1 MKKHIAAA
9 MFLFI
14 VTVAFSGT
22 VAAEA
27 SLDTYHTDSQGN
39 QITKAQV
46 GDTVEYTAEIQ
57 NDENQVD
64 DATLNITVD
73 SDVYWDNFQEEISFD
88 GGVTYVDPAPYVTEV
103 DNPDGTWNY
112 NVALGQ
118 LDPFQLVILRW
129 QGDLANA
136 GVSIKDATVYDET
149 TPMDTSLAILTVTEP
164 APPAPANATT
174 AVAAGTVGMQKTG
187 APIGLLVMAMLM
199 LVGGVLL
206 PRRK

>member
-14 VTVAFSGT
+14 VIAAFSGT

-27 SLDTYHTDSQGN
+27 SLDTYHTDDQGN
-39 QITKAQV
+39 EITEAQV
-46 GDTVEYTAEIQ
+46 GDTVEYIAEVQ
-57 NDENQVD
+57 NDGNEVQ

-73 SDVYWDNFQEEISFD
+73 SDVYWDNFVEEISFD
-88 GGVTYVDPAPYVTEV
+88 GGATYVDPAPFVTEV
-103 DNPDGTWNY
+103 DNLDGTWNY
-112 NVALGQ
+112 NVALGE

-129 QGDLANA
+129 QGDMGNA
-136 GVSIKDATVYDET
+136 GTSIKEATVYDGT
-149 TPMDTSLAILTVTEP
+149 TPMDTSLAVLTVTEP
-164 APPAPANATT
+164 APPAPANTT
-174 AVAAGTVGMQKTG
+174 TVSAAGTVGMQKTG

-199 LVGGVLL
+199 VAGGLLL

>member
-14 VTVAFSGT
+14 VIAAFSGT

-27 SLDTYHTDSQGN
+27 GLDTYHTDSQGN
-39 QITKAQV
+39 QITEAQV
-46 GDTVEYTAEIQ
+46 GDTVEYIAEVQ

-73 SDVYWDNFQEEISFD
+73 SDVYWDNFLEEISFD
-88 GGVTYVDPAPYVTEV
+88 GGVTYVDPAPYIIEV

-118 LDPFQLVILRW
+118 LDPFQR
-129 QGDLANA
+129 
-136 GVSIKDATVYDET
+136 
-149 TPMDTSLAILTVTEP
+149 
-164 APPAPANATT
+164 
-174 AVAAGTVGMQKTG
+174 
-187 APIGLLVMAMLM
+187 
-199 LVGGVLL
+199 
-206 PRRK
+206 

>member
-27 SLDTYHTDSQGN
+27 NLDTYHTDSGGN
-39 QITKAQV
+39 QITEAQV
-46 GDTVEYTAEIQ
+46 GDSVEYIAEVQ
-57 NDENQVD
+57 NDENGVQ

-73 SDVYWDNFQEEISFD
+73 SDVYWDNFVEEISFD
-88 GGVTYVDPAPYVTEV
+88 GGATYVDPAPYITEV

-112 NVALGQ
+112 NVALGP

-129 QGDLANA
+129 QGDVANA
-136 GVSIKDATVYDET
+136 GTTIKDATVYDGT

-174 AVAAGTVGMQKTG
+174 VAAAGTVGMQKTG
-187 APIGLLVMAMLM
+187 APIGLLVMAILM

>member
-27 SLDTYHTDSQGN
+27 NLDTYHTDSGGN
-39 QITKAQV
+39 QITEAQV
-46 GDTVEYTAEIQ
+46 GDSVEYIAEVQ
-57 NDENQVD
+57 NDENGVQ

-73 SDVYWDNFQEEISFD
+73 SDVYWDNFVEEISFD
-88 GGVTYVDPAPYVTEV
+88 GGVTYEDPAPYVTEV

-112 NVALGQ
+112 NVALGP

-129 QGDLANA
+129 QGDVANA
-136 GVSIKDATVYDET
+136 GTTIKDATVYDGT

-174 AVAAGTVGMQKTG
+174 VAAAGTVGMQKTG
-187 APIGLLVMAMLM
+187 APIGLLVMAILM

>member
-1 MKKHIAAA
+1 MKKHIAAV
-9 MFLFI
+9 MFLFMVI
-14 VTVAFSGT
+14 VAFSGT

-27 SLDTYHTDSQGN
+27 SLDTYHTDSEGN
-39 QITKAQV
+39 RITEAQV
-46 GDTVEYTAEIQ
+46 GDSVEYIAEVQ
-57 NDENQVD
+57 NDENGVE

-73 SDVYWDNFQEEISFD
+73 SDIYWDNFVEEISFD
-88 GGVTYVDPAPYVTEV
+88 GGVTYEDPAPYINEV
-103 DNPDGTWNY
+103 DNLDGTWNY
-112 NVALGQ
+112 NVALGP
-118 LDPFQLVILRW
+118 LDSFQLVIIRW

-136 GVSIKDATVYDET
+136 GTTIKDATVYDGT

-187 APIGLLVMAMLM
+187 APVGLLVMAILM
-199 LVGGVLL
+199 LAGGMLL

>member
-14 VTVAFSGT
+14 VIAAFSGT

-27 SLDTYHTDSQGN
+27 GLDTYHTDSQGN
-39 QITKAQV
+39 QITEAQV
-46 GDTVEYTAEIQ
+46 GDTVEYIAEVQ

-73 SDVYWDNFQEEISFD
+73 SDVYWDNFLEEISFD
-88 GGVTYVDPAPYVTEV
+88 GGVTYVDPAPYITEV

-136 GVSIKDATVYDET
+136 GVSIKDATVYDGT

-164 APPAPANATT
+164 APPAPTNATT
-174 AVAAGTVGMQKTG
+174 AAAAGTVGMQKTG

-199 LVGGVLL
+199 LVGGFLI